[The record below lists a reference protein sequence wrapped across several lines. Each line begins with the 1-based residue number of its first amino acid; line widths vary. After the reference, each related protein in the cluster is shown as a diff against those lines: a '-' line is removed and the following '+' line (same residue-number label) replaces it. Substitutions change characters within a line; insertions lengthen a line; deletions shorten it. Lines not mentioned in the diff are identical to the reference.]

1 MSASDEDEVAVLF
14 GGVAPF
20 IIRPATAELY
30 SLDKGRREYQLVGE
44 AYLHG
49 FKNGEGVDQGRV
61 ESLVFV

>member
-1 MSASDEDEVAVLF
+1 MRVEDEVAVLF

-20 IIRPATAELY
+20 IIRPATAELC

-49 FKNGEGVDQGRV
+49 FQNGEGIDKSRV
-61 ESLVFV
+61 QSLVFV